1 MTSHFGARR
10 GSPGCRLWLQALYA
24 VPSTIRRKAGIQAS
38 SSVLSAVRAH
48 APGALF
54 PTTTGV
60 RRSWGALPRLLETPP
75 SVQRNTSNL
84 NGPLCSGP
92 VVDRSAMPVRACCST
107 TEVLFAN
114 PLARSTGPAL
124 RRPPSGMGI
133 WKELFALA
141 NARPVRCVCVLVD
154 GGRGWFAVQ
163 VRLIRLLSRRQSI
176 HRLITPAVG
185 DTREGVKITWLG
197 VLEAGVVQDV
207 EELGAPRLRA

>member
-1 MTSHFGARR
+1 
-10 GSPGCRLWLQALYA
+10 
-24 VPSTIRRKAGIQAS
+24 
-38 SSVLSAVRAH
+38 
-48 APGALF
+48 
-54 PTTTGV
+54 
-60 RRSWGALPRLLETPP
+60 
-75 SVQRNTSNL
+75 L
-84 NGPLCSGP
+84 NGPLCNGP

-141 NARPVRCVCVLVD
+141 NARPVRCFCVLVD

-207 EELGAPRLRA
+207 EELGAPRLRATHTRRCSIGSHCREGQRTPIALQVLMWALDWARCGNDQKLKRPPTVGAKLLLWR